1 MAQHDYDIG
10 NQNGAQFR
18 GDLNQALVAINNM
31 NSGSTEPAVMY
42 AYQLWADTGIN
53 PSLVK
58 QRNGGNSAWITIGTL
73 GATNWGL
80 AALASPTFTGT
91 PSAPTAAAGTNT
103 TQIATT
109 AFVASSFLPLA
120 GGTVTGNVTLNTQS
134 DIRFADANSSH
145 YVALQAPET
154 VASNLTLTLPATTGS
169 SGQALTTDGSGA
181 LSFATITGVPVGAV
195 FYFAASTAPT
205 GYVKANGAAVSREGT
220 FAALFAVIGT
230 TYGAGDGGTTFNLP
244 DLRGE
249 FIRGWDDGR
258 GADPARVFGFPPQGY
273 ATAKP
278 QTTTA
283 TRLLGDGTTT
293 TIDASTTNPSAIG
306 FTRVSKTTEGVTTGT
321 IDSTNAGQEIDVLQ
335 GVTGDAETRPRNVA
349 LLACIK
355 F

>member
-1 MAQHDYDIG
+1 MPTHDYIIANGTGAAVRADI
-10 NQNGAQFR
+10 NLALSAIVS
-18 GDLNQALVAINNM
+18 LNSSA
-31 NSGSTEPAVMY
+31 SEPGTMY
-42 AYQLWADTGIN
+42 AYQLWADTGSN

-80 AALASPTFTGT
+80 AALASPTFTGV
-91 PSAPTAAAGTNT
+91 PLAPTASAGTNT

-134 DIRFADANSSH
+134 DIRFADADSSN
-145 YVALQAPET
+145 YVALQAPST
-154 VASNLTLTLPATTGS
+154 VASNLTLTLPATDGS
-169 SGQALTTDGSGA
+169 SGQALTTNGSGA
-181 LSFATITGVPVGAV
+181 LAFATIGGVPTGAV
-195 FYFAASTAPT
+195 FYFAANTAPT
-205 GYVKANGAAVSREGT
+205 GFLKANGAAVSRT
-220 FAALFAVIGT
+220 TYAALFAVTDI
-230 TYGAGDGGTTFNLP
+230 TYGAGDGSTTFNLP

-258 GADPARVFGFPPQGY
+258 GADASRVFGFPQGY

-306 FTRVSKTTEGVTTGT
+306 FTRVSKTTEGVTTGSV
-321 IDSTNAGQEIDVLQ
+321 DSANAGQEIDVLQ
-335 GVTGDAETRPRNVA
+335 GVIGDAETRPRNVA

>member
-1 MAQHDYDIG
+1 MSQADYNIA
-10 NQNGAQFR
+10 NLSGAAFR
-18 GDLNQALVAINNM
+18 TELNETLSAILTL
-31 NSGSTEPAVMY
+31 NSGATAPIPT
-42 AYQLWADTGIN
+42 AYQLWADTATG
-53 PSLVK
+53 LLK
-58 QRNGGNSAWITIGTL
+58 QYDGSAFITIGTMGSVNL
-73 GATNWGL
+73 GL
-80 AALASPTFTGT
+80 AALASPTFTGV
-91 PSAPTAAAGTNT
+91 PLAPTASAGTNT

-120 GGTVTGNVTLNTQS
+120 GGTVTGNVTLNSQS
-134 DIRFADANSSH
+134 DIRFADANSSN

-154 VASNLTLTLPATTGS
+154 VAANLTLTLPAADGS
-169 SGQALTTDGSGA
+169 SGQALTTDGLGA

-258 GADPARVFGFPPQGY
+258 GADPARVFGFPPQGDLTKLVSHTHNTQFVGSNN
-273 ATAKP
+273 AN
-278 QTTTA
+278 
-283 TRLLGDGTTT
+283 
-293 TIDASTTNPSAIG
+293 NPY
-306 FTRVSKTTEGVTTGT
+306 
-321 IDSTNAGQEIDVLQ
+321 TNAYGSQQPPEQ
-335 GVTGDAETRPRNVA
+335 NNTGGNTGGDNAQDISYFNFNIATGAPSTAGGAETRPRNVA

>member
-10 NQNGAQFR
+10 NQSGSAFR
-18 GDLNQALVAINNM
+18 SDLNNALAAIVSI
-31 NSGSTEPAVMY
+31 NSGSSDPAVMY
-42 AYQLWADTGIN
+42 AYQLYADTAN
-53 PSLVK
+53 NLLK
-58 QRNGGNSAWITIGTL
+58 QRNAGNSGWVTIGTL
-73 GATNWGL
+73 GTTNLGL

-91 PSAPTAAAGTNT
+91 PSAPTASAGTNT

-109 AFVASSFLPLA
+109 AFVVSSYLPLA
-120 GGTVTGNVTLNTQS
+120 GGTVTGNITLNAQS
-134 DIRFADANSSH
+134 DIRFADADSSN
-145 YVALQAPET
+145 YVALQAPAT
-154 VASNLTLTLPATTGS
+154 VATDLTLTLPATDGS
-169 SGQALTTDGSGA
+169 SGQALTTNGSGA
-181 LSFATITGVPVGAV
+181 LAFATIGGVPTGAV

-205 GYVKANGAAVSREGT
+205 GFLKANGAAVSRT
-220 FAALFAVIGT
+220 TYAALFAVIDI
-230 TYGAGDGGTTFNLP
+230 TYGVGDGSTTFNLP

-258 GADPARVFGFPPQGY
+258 GVDASRAFGSAQGY

-306 FTRVSKTTEGVTTGT
+306 FTRVSKTTEGVTAGT
-321 IDSTNAGQEIDVLQ
+321 IDSTGSGQEIDVLQ

-355 F
+355 Y

>member
-31 NSGSTEPAVMY
+31 NSGSTEPTVMY
-42 AYQLWADTGIN
+42 AYQLWADTGSL
-53 PSLVK
+53 PTLVK

-80 AALASPTFTGT
+80 AALASPTFTGV
-91 PSAPTAAAGTNT
+91 PLAPTASAGTNT

-109 AFVASSFLPLA
+109 AFVVSSFLPLA
-120 GGTVTGNVTLNTQS
+120 GGTVTGNIKLNAQS
-134 DIRFADANSSH
+134 DIRFADAASTN
-145 YVALQAPET
+145 YVALQAPAT
-154 VASNLTLTLPATTGS
+154 VATDLTLTLPATDGS
-169 SGQALTTDGSGA
+169 NGQALTTNGSGA
-181 LSFATITGVPVGAV
+181 LAFATVGGVPVGAV
-195 FYFAASTAPT
+195 FYFAASTEPT
-205 GYVKANGAAVSREGT
+205 GFLKCNGAAVPRTGQY
-220 FAALFAVIGT
+220 AALFAVTGT
-230 TYGAGDGGTTFNLP
+230 TYGVGNGTTTFNLP

-249 FIRGWDDGR
+249 FIRGWDDGK
-258 GADPARVFGFPPQGY
+258 GVDPARVFGLPQGY

-306 FTRVSKTTEGVTTGT
+306 FTRISKTTEGVTTGSV
-321 IDSTNAGQEIDVLQ
+321 DSANAGQEIDVLQ

-355 F
+355 Y

>member
-10 NQNGAQFR
+10 DQSGAAFR
-18 GDLNQALVAINNM
+18 SDLNNALAAIVSI
-31 NSGSTEPAVMY
+31 NSGAADPGTMF
-42 AYQLWADTGIN
+42 AYQLYADTTN
-53 PSLVK
+53 NLLK
-58 QRNGGNSAWITIGTL
+58 QRNSGNSGWVTIGTL

-80 AALASPTFTGT
+80 AALASPTFTGV
-91 PSAPTAAAGTNT
+91 PLAPTASAGTNT

-109 AFVASSFLPLA
+109 AFVVSSYLPLA
-120 GGTVTGNVTLNTQS
+120 GGTVTGNITLNAQS
-134 DIRFADANSSH
+134 DIRFADADSTN
-145 YVALQAPET
+145 YVALQAPAT
-154 VASNLTLTLPATTGS
+154 VASNLTLTLPATDGS
-169 SGQALTTDGSGA
+169 SGQALTTNGSGTLA
-181 LSFATITGVPVGAV
+181 FATIGGVPTGAV
-195 FYFAASTAPT
+195 FYFAANTAPT
-205 GYVKANGAAVSREGT
+205 GFLKADGTAVSRT
-220 FAALFAVIGT
+220 TYAALFAVTGT
-230 TYGAGDGGTTFNLP
+230 TYGAGNGSTTFNLP

-258 GADPARVFGFPPQGY
+258 GVDASRAFGSAQGY

-306 FTRVSKTTEGVTTGT
+306 FTRVSKTTEGVTTGSV
-321 IDSTNAGQEIDVLQ
+321 DSANAGQEIDVLQ

-355 F
+355 Y

>member
-18 GDLNQALVAINNM
+18 GDLNQALAAIVSI
-31 NSGSTEPAVMY
+31 NSGLTEPAVMY
-42 AYQLWADTGIN
+42 AYQLWADTGSN
-53 PSLVK
+53 LVK

-109 AFVASSFLPLA
+109 AFVVSSFLPLA
-120 GGTVTGNVTLNTQS
+120 GGTVTGNIKLNAQS
-134 DIRFADANSSH
+134 DIRFADADSSN
-145 YVALQAPET
+145 YVALQAPAT
-154 VASNLTLTLPATTGS
+154 VATDLTLTLPATDGS
-169 SGQALTTDGSGA
+169 SGQALTTNGSGA
-181 LSFATITGVPVGAV
+181 LAFATIGGVPTGAV

-205 GYVKANGAAVSREGT
+205 GFLKANGAAVSRT
-220 FAALFAVIGT
+220 TYAALFAVTGT
-230 TYGAGDGGTTFNLP
+230 TYGVGDGSTTFNLP

-258 GADPARVFGFPPQGY
+258 GVDASRVFGFPPQGY

-306 FTRVSKTTEGVTTGT
+306 FTRVSKTTEGVTAGT
-321 IDSTNAGQEIDVLQ
+321 IDSTGSGQEIDVLQ

-355 F
+355 Y